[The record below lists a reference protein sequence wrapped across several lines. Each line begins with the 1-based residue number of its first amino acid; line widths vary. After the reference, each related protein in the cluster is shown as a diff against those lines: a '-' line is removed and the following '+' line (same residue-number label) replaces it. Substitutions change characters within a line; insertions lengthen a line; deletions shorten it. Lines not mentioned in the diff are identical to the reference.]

1 MNHGILFDH
10 SRTAR
15 IGLPEAVFCEG
26 KPIAAIVELL
36 SQFGKGTGHPVLFTR
51 LDREVFAQ
59 APIRNGFD

>member
-26 KPIAAIVELL
+26 KPLEAVMDLL
-36 SQFGKGTGHPVLFTR
+36 SRIG
-51 LDREVFAQ
+51 
-59 APIRNGFD
+59 N